1 MNEFPIVYCFGD
13 SEEKRKELM
22 EKLGVDSLDEVVAT
36 GYGGYLTKENEK
48 IFIELVK
55 RHMQEIMD
63 NYDDLDFVVDMFV
76 YELENHEYGYTG
88 DIEDTLD
95 ALNLTL
101 DEINAN
107 QTLVMGLKI
116 ALDKINGR
124 EEVKGTME
132 EKKLERS
139 KADVNKIS
147 DIMSKLGVDI
157 EAICTLLLKEHRTVQ
172 AMFTRLAISWI
183 EKVAS
188 DDYRYDDR
196 NETEHFMAKNLIET
210 GFKNK
215 ESVK

>member
-1 MNEFPIVYCFGD
+1 MNKYLELTKKHQKEVNEFPIVYCFGD

-116 ALDKINGR
+116 ALDKINGG
-124 EEVKGTME
+124 EEAE
-132 EKKLERS
+132 E
-139 KADVNKIS
+139 
-147 DIMSKLGVDI
+147 
-157 EAICTLLLKEHRTVQ
+157 
-172 AMFTRLAISWI
+172 
-183 EKVAS
+183 
-188 DDYRYDDR
+188 
-196 NETEHFMAKNLIET
+196 
-210 GFKNK
+210 
-215 ESVK
+215 

>member
-1 MNEFPIVYCFGD
+1 
-13 SEEKRKELM
+13 M

-116 ALDKINGR
+116 ALDKINGG
-124 EEVKGTME
+124 EEAE
-132 EKKLERS
+132 E
-139 KADVNKIS
+139 
-147 DIMSKLGVDI
+147 
-157 EAICTLLLKEHRTVQ
+157 
-172 AMFTRLAISWI
+172 
-183 EKVAS
+183 
-188 DDYRYDDR
+188 
-196 NETEHFMAKNLIET
+196 
-210 GFKNK
+210 
-215 ESVK
+215 